1 MWHVV
6 YTKPRSEKKVYE
18 RLVEKGFESYCPVQ
32 KIRKQWTDRVKTI
45 NVPLF
50 TSYVF
55 VKANQ
60 QQKIED
66 VRYVPGI
73 VNFVYWL
80 GKPAIIR
87 EKDLNAIKSF
97 VEDNGIDA
105 ESIVVNKT
113 VQISSGA
120 FKNNVGIVK
129 KLLKTKAILYIEALQ
144 MQITVSLKNK

>member
-6 YTKPRSEKKVYE
+6 YTKPRSEKKVHE
-18 RLVEKGFESYCPVQ
+18 RFIAKGFESYCPIQ
-32 KIRKQWTDRVKTI
+32 KIKKQWTDRVKTI
-45 NVPLF
+45 EAPLF

-55 VKANQ
+55 VKAGEG
-60 QQKIED
+60 QKIQD
-66 VRYVPGI
+66 ARYVPGV

-80 GKPAIIR
+80 GKLAAIR
-87 EKDLNAIKSF
+87 ETELNAIQDF
-97 VEDNGIDA
+97 VEDDTINA
-105 ESIVVNKT
+105 ESMVVNKT

-120 FKNNVGIVK
+120 FKNNVGVVK

>member
-45 NVPLF
+45 DVPLF

>member
-6 YTKPRSEKKVYE
+6 YTKPRSEKKVYD
-18 RLVEKGFESYCPVQ
+18 RLVEKGFESYCPVHRV
-32 KIRKQWTDRVKTI
+32 KKQWSDRIKTI
-45 NVPLF
+45 EEPLF

-66 VRYVPGI
+66 ARYVQGI

-87 EKDLNAIKSF
+87 EKELNAIKSF
-97 VEDNGIDA
+97 VDDNGIDA
-105 ESIVVNKT
+105 DSMVVSKT
-113 VQISSGA
+113 IQIASGA

-129 KLLKTKAILYIEALQ
+129 KLLKTKAVLYIEALQ